1 MLNNFNPA
9 RTESGNV
16 PAAIALRNMA
26 FDPLFYDV
34 NTLST
39 EERSEIVAAC
49 ARGAYDEGGMLLM
62 QPGEG
67 CKYYSTS
74 RELCEQNIS
83 LDAVAVPGV
92 GSSPLGTA
100 AFARQVAN
108 AVKRPVVGII
118 AGYGVCDVV
127 AEGMG
132 GWFDFGM
139 RNRALSALSFW
150 QQCMGIRSAE
160 QAVESRKALDVLST
174 KGGPE
179 EEDVNTVLNIMLR
192 KNDKLRLLVG
202 HSKGALVLQ
211 RACDLFL
218 EEEEQKLSKDKW
230 KKLGPK
236 VLLATFGCGV
246 SLPKRFPNAKQ
257 FVGTWDLL
265 GFMNTPMTL
274 CASDKQFEWVWH
286 KFHDLVKANPFHMP
300 IEEKLPRQ

>member
-1 MLNNFNPA
+1 MLANLNPA
-9 RTESGNV
+9 RTESGKV

-34 NTLST
+34 NTLSAK
-39 EERSEIVAAC
+39 ERWGIVAAC
-49 ARGAYDEGGMLLM
+49 AKGEYHEGGMLLM
-62 QPGEG
+62 QPGESFE
-67 CKYYSTS
+67 YYSTS
-74 RELCEQNIS
+74 QELCEKNAA

-100 AFARQVAN
+100 AFARQIAN
-108 AVKRPVVGII
+108 TIKRPVVGVI

-139 RNRALSALSFW
+139 RNRALSALDFW

-174 KGGPE
+174 EGSPE

-192 KNDKLRLLVG
+192 KNDKLCLLVG

-218 EEEEQKLSKDKW
+218 EEEERKLSRDKW
-230 KKLGPK
+230 NKLGPK

-246 SLPKRFPNAKQ
+246 SLPKRFSNASQ

-274 CASDKQFEWVWH
+274 CASDKQFEWVSH
-286 KFHDLVKANPFHMP
+286 KFHDLVKDNPFHMP
-300 IEEKLPRQ
+300 IEEILPQQ